1 MILLSSLLIAL
12 ASAQPMLSV
21 NDDGVSFLIE
31 SSRGQFGRFAS
42 PPVVFSL
49 IVLVLATCASAFVED
64 ASGACVEIASCSAR
78 YALTTIDPALTEQ
91 APQLMAN
98 QVVANNELAIVVT
111 MGAVKGR
118 VVTAIVLNASEPL
131 CNYPGPN
138 WFKGIVD
145 GAATCGDAFVSTIPW
160 VLAAS
165 RCGMRESMNATTVAF
180 AGAASVQYSDVLPA
194 IDELELAPRAVASVV
209 QYVVE
214 QPRSLDGLTASVN
227 TYNNP
232 TLLGAVT
239 RQRYD
244 LASGTAELTV
254 LISLAAPL
262 KTDGVT
268 MSAAPSDIALAP
280 STAANAID
288 NTRCADSATTP
299 CQQAYTFVLT
309 PELCSLNGTF
319 AFEFNVVCQPSV
331 AGTPQCPT
339 GGAVTLLSIGV
350 TLTSE
355 DLCALARQRLR
366 VSGALA
372 SFESFD
378 EAAFA
383 PGAAR
388 TAFFQSQT
396 QHYVLTVLS
405 EDGFALASSALSSIV
420 LQQLSGNATSV
431 ISLFDKAAAPTSPAA
446 FAFGASAQAASG
458 LTTHQHHFYFTPA
471 PEAFGVVARNKPVA
485 SNVVASVDLA
495 FLNGKRKRLVYALKA
510 VAGDAVNA
518 KFQERVDVAAD
529 EAVVESTTKTT
540 TMINGSKAS
549 TAANTGVIDNNN
561 DAVATTT
568 KATTTQQRQQLV
580 VTSAGVVEH
589 IATTLVILAATLLL

>member
-1 MILLSSLLIAL
+1 M
-12 ASAQPMLSV
+12 
-21 NDDGVSFLIE
+21 
-31 SSRGQFGRFAS
+31 
-42 PPVVFSL
+42 
-49 IVLVLATCASAFVED
+49 
-64 ASGACVEIASCSAR
+64 
-78 YALTTIDPALTEQ
+78 
-91 APQLMAN
+91 
-98 QVVANNELAIVVT
+98 
-111 MGAVKGR
+111 
-118 VVTAIVLNASEPL
+118 
-131 CNYPGPN
+131 
-138 WFKGIVD
+138 
-145 GAATCGDAFVSTIPW
+145 
-160 VLAAS
+160 
-165 RCGMRESMNATTVAF
+165 
-180 AGAASVQYSDVLPA
+180 
-194 IDELELAPRAVASVV
+194 IDERRADA
-209 QYVVE
+209 
-214 QPRSLDGLTASVN
+214 
-227 TYNNP
+227 
-232 TLLGAVT
+232 AV
-239 RQRYD
+239 D
-244 LASGTAELTV
+244 
-254 LISLAAPL
+254 
-262 KTDGVT
+262 
-268 MSAAPSDIALAP
+268 
-280 STAANAID
+280 
-288 NTRCADSATTP
+288 
-299 CQQAYTFVLT
+299 
-309 PELCSLNGTF
+309 
-319 AFEFNVVCQPSV
+319 CQPSV

-339 GGAVTLLSIGV
+339 GGALTLLSIGV

-529 EAVVESTTKTT
+529 EAVVESTTTKTT
-540 TMINGSKAS
+540 TTINGSKAS

-589 IATTLVILAATLLL
+589 SATTLVILAATLLLL

>member
-1 MILLSSLLIAL
+1 M
-12 ASAQPMLSV
+12 
-21 NDDGVSFLIE
+21 
-31 SSRGQFGRFAS
+31 
-42 PPVVFSL
+42 
-49 IVLVLATCASAFVED
+49 
-64 ASGACVEIASCSAR
+64 
-78 YALTTIDPALTEQ
+78 TTIDPALTEQ

-145 GAATCGDAFVSTIPW
+145 GAAAAACGDAFVSTIPW

-194 IDELELAPRAVASVV
+194 LDELELAPRAVASVV

-529 EAVVESTTKTT
+529 EAVVESTTTT

-549 TAANTGVIDNNN
+549 TAANTGVIDNTTMRWRRRQRRRQRNN
-561 DAVATTT
+561 VNCSSSQARASSSTLPRRSLYSCGD
-568 KATTTQQRQQLV
+568 V
-580 VTSAGVVEH
+580 V
-589 IATTLVILAATLLL
+589 